1 MSVSA
6 YKDVIRQS
14 EAPRQIERRVFA
26 KITSNLEAHA
36 EDFDYAETY
45 FDRLQIL
52 SGGLR
57 QALQENIKLWSALKY
72 DLASATNALSPELR
86 AGLLSIALWVER
98 QTAAVLGGETG
109 ALDLIEV
116 NRSILNGLSGVTP
129 EYEEA

>member
-6 YKDVIRQS
+6 YKNVIRQS

-26 KITSNLEAHA
+26 KITSDLEVHA

-45 FDRLQIL
+45 LDRLQIL
-52 SGGLR
+52 AGGLR
-57 QALQENIKLWSALKY
+57 QALQDNLRLWSALKF

-98 QTAAVLGGETG
+98 QTAEVLGGETG
-109 ALDLIEV
+109 ALDLIDV
-116 NRSILNGLSGVTP
+116 NRSILDGLSGVAP

>member
-6 YKDVIRQS
+6 YKSVIRQS

-26 KITSNLEAHA
+26 KITSDLEVHA

-45 FDRLQIL
+45 LDRLQIL
-52 SGGLR
+52 AGGFR
-57 QALQENIKLWSALKY
+57 QALQDNLRLWSALKF

-98 QTAAVLGGETG
+98 QTAEVLGGETG
-109 ALDLIEV
+109 ALDLIDV
-116 NRSILNGLSGVTP
+116 NRSILDGLSGVAP

>member
-6 YKDVIRQS
+6 YKSVIRQS

-26 KITSNLEAHA
+26 KITSDLEVHA

-45 FDRLQIL
+45 LDRLQIL
-52 SGGLR
+52 AGGLR
-57 QALQENIKLWSALKY
+57 QALQDNLKLWSALKF
-72 DLASATNALSPELR
+72 DLASTTNALSPELR

-98 QTAAVLGGETG
+98 QTAEVLGGETG
-109 ALDLIEV
+109 ALDLIDV
-116 NRSILNGLSGVTP
+116 NRSILDGLSGVAP

>member
-6 YKDVIRQS
+6 YKNVIRQS

-26 KITSNLEAHA
+26 KITSDLEVHA

-45 FDRLQIL
+45 IDRIEIL

-57 QALQENIKLWSALKY
+57 LALQNNLKLWSTLKF

-98 QTAAVLGGETG
+98 QTAEVLGGETG
-109 ALDLIEV
+109 AIDLINV
-116 NRSILNGLSGVTP
+116 NRSILDGLSGMVP
-129 EYEEA
+129 DYEEA